1 MPLAVP
7 DRGDLVWI
15 QFDPTVG
22 HEQGGHRPAFVISPR
37 NYNLLSGL
45 VLLCP
50 VTSKAKGY
58 PFEVALPPG
67 LPVAGVVMADQIR
80 SMDWRARGVRIA
92 ATLPRTVAANIIAKA
107 VTLLV

>member
-1 MPLAVP
+1 MPLPVP

-37 NYNLLSGL
+37 NYNLVSGL

-50 VTSKAKGY
+50 VTSKARGY
-58 PFEVALPPG
+58 PFEVALPTG

-80 SMDWRARGVRIA
+80 SMDWRARGVKIA
-92 ATLPRTVAANIIAKA
+92 TTLPRKVAANIIAKA